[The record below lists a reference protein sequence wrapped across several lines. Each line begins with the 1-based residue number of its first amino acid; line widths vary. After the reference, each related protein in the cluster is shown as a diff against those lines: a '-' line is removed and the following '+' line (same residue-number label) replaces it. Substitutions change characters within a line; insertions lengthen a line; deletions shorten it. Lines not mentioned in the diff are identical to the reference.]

1 MLCPESIVGSV
12 GVGAVG
18 AVSAGSIVKVD
29 EYTEFTVSDTA
40 SVTITLNFSG
50 LFDVSALTVVYV
62 KVFVVDATPV
72 KSMFAVIASVALFDI
87 SQLYVYGEVPP
98 VNDAVQLTVCPTSS
112 FADDGQFDSVGVVGA
127 VVITVRV
134 PVFTL
139 FVVSG
144 VLAESVMNTFA
155 ASVFPARFDG
165 ITHANEFV
173 VPVIPVNN
181 MFATRLPVIVL
192 TIR

>member
-1 MLCPESIVGSV
+1 MPN
-12 GVGAVG
+12 
-18 AVSAGSIVKVD
+18 AGSIVKVD

-87 SQLYVYGEVPP
+87 SQLYEYGLVPP
-98 VNDAVQLTVCPTSS
+98 VNDAVQLTVCPTSN

-127 VVITVRV
+127 VAITVRV

-165 ITHANEFV
+165 MTHANEFV
-173 VPVIPVNN
+173 VSGEVPVIPVNN
-181 MFATRLPVIVL
+181 MFATRLPVIVF

>member
-1 MLCPESIVGSV
+1 MDCPESIVGSV

-18 AVSAGSIVKVD
+18 VVSAGPIVNVD

-87 SQLYVYGEVPP
+87 SQLYVYGLVPP
-98 VNDAVQLTVCPTSS
+98 DTVAVQLTVCPTSS
-112 FADDGQFDSVGVVGA
+112 ADEDGQEDKVGVDRTGA
-127 VVITVRV
+127 TTVRV
-134 PVFTL
+134 PVFTEL
-139 FVVSG
+139 VVSG
-144 VLAESVMNTFA
+144 VEAESVMNTFA
-155 ASVFPARFDG
+155 DIVLPASAVGTSHRKVLLVPA
-165 ITHANEFV
+165 
-173 VPVIPVNN
+173 IPTYRA
-181 MFATRLPVIVL
+181 FATRASVTVL
-192 TIR
+192 KTR